1 MIIGLT
7 GGIGSGKSAAA
18 ALFKDIGIDLIDADD
33 LARDSLN
40 MNSEGYKLFIEE
52 FGDKYLDENKNINRE
67 LIRKLIFNNSDAKS
81 KLENIIHP
89 IVRSGIETF
98 IKNKKSDYCIIVV
111 PLIFETNSSKIYDR
125 ILVIDCDVG
134 VQISRTSK
142 RDNQTK
148 SDIENIVNKQATREQ
163 RLSIADEVIVNNG
176 SLDLLRNEV
185 LKIHKKYLEIIKNGY
200 VAEV

>member
-18 ALFKDIGIDLIDADD
+18 ALFKDIGVDLIDADD
-33 LARDSLN
+33 LARDSLSI
-40 MNSEGYKLFIEE
+40 NSEGYKLFLEE

-67 LIRKLIFNNSDAKS
+67 LIRKLIFNDSAAKS

-125 ILVIDCDVG
+125 VLVIDCDVD

-163 RLSIADEVIVNNG
+163 RLSIADEVIFNNG

-185 LKIHKKYLEIIKNGY
+185 LKIHKKYLEIVKNG
-200 VAEV
+200 

>member
-7 GGIGSGKSAAA
+7 GGIGSGKSSAA
-18 ALFKDIGIDLIDADD
+18 ALFEDIGVDLIDADD
-33 LARDSLN
+33 LARDSLSI
-40 MNSEGYKLFIEE
+40 NSEGYKLFIEE

-67 LIRKLIFNNSDAKS
+67 LIRKLIFNDSDAKS

-125 ILVIDCDVG
+125 VLVIDCDVD

-163 RLSIADEVIVNNG
+163 RLSIADDVIVNNG

-185 LKIHKKYLEIIKNGY
+185 LKIHKKYLEIVKNG
-200 VAEV
+200 

>member
-18 ALFKDIGIDLIDADD
+18 TLFKDIGVDLIDADD
-33 LARDSLN
+33 LARDSLSI
-40 MNSEGYKLFIEE
+40 NSEGYKLFIEE

-67 LIRKLIFNNSDAKS
+67 LIRKLIFNDSDAKS

-125 ILVIDCDVG
+125 VLVIDCDVD

-163 RLSIADEVIVNNG
+163 RLSIADDVIVNNG
-176 SLDLLRNEV
+176 SLNLLRNEV
-185 LKIHKKYLEIIKNGY
+185 LKIHKKYLEIVKNG
-200 VAEV
+200 

>member
-18 ALFKDIGIDLIDADD
+18 ALFEDIGVDLIDADD
-33 LARDSLN
+33 LARDSLSI
-40 MNSEGYKLFIEE
+40 NSEGYKLFIEE

-67 LIRKLIFNNSDAKS
+67 LIRKLIFNDSDAKS

-98 IKNKKSDYCIIVV
+98 IRNTKSNYCIIVV

-125 ILVIDCDVG
+125 ILVIDCDVD

-142 RDNQTK
+142 RDNQAK
-148 SDIENIVNKQATREQ
+148 SDIENIINKQATREQ
-163 RLSIADEVIVNNG
+163 RLSIADDVIVNNG
-176 SLDLLRNEV
+176 SLDLLRMEV
-185 LKIHKKYLEIIKNGY
+185 LKIHKKYLEIVKNG
-200 VAEV
+200 

>member
-18 ALFKDIGIDLIDADD
+18 ALFKDIGVDLIDADD
-33 LARDSLN
+33 LARDSLSI
-40 MNSEGYKLFIEE
+40 NSEGYKLFIEE

-67 LIRKLIFNNSDAKS
+67 LIRKLIFNDSDAKS
-81 KLENIIHP
+81 KLESIIHP

-125 ILVIDCDVG
+125 VLVIDCDVDI
-134 VQISRTSK
+134 QISRTSK

-185 LKIHKKYLEIIKNGY
+185 LKIHKKYLEIVKNG
-200 VAEV
+200 

>member
-7 GGIGSGKSAAA
+7 GGIGSGKSAAD
-18 ALFKDIGIDLIDADD
+18 ALFKDIGVDLIDADD
-33 LARDSLN
+33 LARDSLSI
-40 MNSEGYKLFIEE
+40 NSEGYKLFIEE

-67 LIRKLIFNNSDAKS
+67 LIRKLIFNDSDAKS
-81 KLENIIHP
+81 KLESIIHP

-125 ILVIDCDVG
+125 VLVIDCDVA

-185 LKIHKKYLEIIKNGY
+185 LKIHKRYLEIVKNG
-200 VAEV
+200 

>member
-18 ALFKDIGIDLIDADD
+18 ALFKDIGVDLIDADD
-33 LARDSLN
+33 LARDSLSI
-40 MNSEGYKLFIEE
+40 NSEGYKLFIEE

-67 LIRKLIFNNSDAKS
+67 LIRKLIFNDSDAKS
-81 KLENIIHP
+81 KLESIIHP

-125 ILVIDCDVG
+125 VLVIDCDVD

-148 SDIENIVNKQATREQ
+148 SDIENIVKKQATREQ
-163 RLSIADEVIVNNG
+163 RLSIADDVIVNNG

-185 LKIHKKYLEIIKNGY
+185 LKIHKKYLEIVKNG
-200 VAEV
+200 

>member
-18 ALFKDIGIDLIDADD
+18 GLFKDIGVDLIDADD
-33 LARDSLN
+33 LARDALN
-40 MNSEGYKLFIEE
+40 RNSKGYKLFIEQ
-52 FGDKYLDENKNINRE
+52 FGNKYLDEYKNINRE
-67 LIRKLIFNNSDAKS
+67 LIRKLIFNDSAAKS

-89 IVRSGIETF
+89 IVRSGIEAF
-98 IKNKKSDYCIIVV
+98 IKNTKSDYCIIVV
-111 PLIFETNSSKIYDR
+111 PLIFETNSSKLYDR
-125 ILVIDCDVG
+125 VLVIDCDVG

-148 SDIENIVNKQATREQ
+148 REIENIVNRQASREQ

-185 LKIHKKYLEIIKNGY
+185 LKIHKKYMEIIKNG
-200 VAEV
+200 

>member
-7 GGIGSGKSAAA
+7 GGIGSGKSVAA

-40 MNSEGYKLFIEE
+40 INSKGYELFIEE

-67 LIRKLIFNNSDAKS
+67 LIRKLIFNDSDAKS

-125 ILVIDCDVG
+125 VLVIDCDVD

-163 RLSIADEVIVNNG
+163 RLSIADDVIVNNG

-185 LKIHKKYLEIIKNGY
+185 LKIHKKYLEIVKNG
-200 VAEV
+200 

>member
-18 ALFKDIGIDLIDADD
+18 ALFKDIGVDLIDADD
-33 LARDSLN
+33 LARDALN
-40 MNSEGYKLFIEE
+40 RNSKGYKLFIEQ
-52 FGDKYLDENKNINRE
+52 FGDKYLDEYKNINRE
-67 LIRKLIFNNSDAKS
+67 LIRKLIFNDSAAKS

-89 IVRSGIETF
+89 IVRSGIEAF
-98 IKNKKSDYCIIVV
+98 IKNTKSDYCIIVV
-111 PLIFETNSSKIYDR
+111 PLIFETNSSQLYDR
-125 ILVIDCDVG
+125 VLVIDCDVE

-148 SDIENIVNKQATREQ
+148 SEIENIVNRQASREQ

-185 LKIHKKYLEIIKNGY
+185 LKIHKKYMEIIKNG
-200 VAEV
+200 

>member
-18 ALFKDIGIDLIDADD
+18 ALFKDIGVDLIDADD

-40 MNSEGYKLFIEE
+40 INSEGYKLFIEE

-67 LIRKLIFNNSDAKS
+67 LIRKLIFNDSDAKS
-81 KLENIIHP
+81 KLESIIHP

-125 ILVIDCDVG
+125 VLVIDCDVD

-142 RDNQTK
+142 RDNQAK
-148 SDIENIVNKQATREQ
+148 SDIENIINKQATREQ
-163 RLSIADEVIVNNG
+163 RLSIADDVIVNNG
-176 SLDLLRNEV
+176 SLDLLRMEV
-185 LKIHKKYLEIIKNGY
+185 LKIHKKYLEIIKNG
-200 VAEV
+200 

>member
-18 ALFKDIGIDLIDADD
+18 ALFKDIGVDLIDADD
-33 LARDSLN
+33 LARDSLSI
-40 MNSEGYKLFIEE
+40 NSEGYKLFIDE

-67 LIRKLIFNNSDAKS
+67 LIRKLIFNDSDAKS

-125 ILVIDCDVG
+125 VLVIDCDVD

-142 RDNQTK
+142 RDNQAK
-148 SDIENIVNKQATREQ
+148 SDIENIINKQATREQ
-163 RLSIADEVIVNNG
+163 RLSIADDVIVNNG

-185 LKIHKKYLEIIKNGY
+185 LKIHKRYLEIVKNG
-200 VAEV
+200 

>member
-18 ALFKDIGIDLIDADD
+18 ALFEDIGVDLIDADD
-33 LARDSLN
+33 LARDSLSI
-40 MNSEGYKLFIEE
+40 NSEGYKLFIEE

-67 LIRKLIFNNSDAKS
+67 LIRKLIFNDSDAKS

-125 ILVIDCDVG
+125 VLVIDCDVD

-163 RLSIADEVIVNNG
+163 RLSIADDVIVNNG

-185 LKIHKKYLEIIKNGY
+185 LKIHKKYLEIVKNG
-200 VAEV
+200 

>member
-18 ALFKDIGIDLIDADD
+18 ALFKDIGVDLIDADD

-40 MNSEGYKLFIEE
+40 INSEGYKLFIDE

-67 LIRKLIFNNSDAKS
+67 LIRKLIFNDSDAKS

-89 IVRSGIETF
+89 IVRSGIENF
-98 IKNKKSDYCIIVV
+98 IRNTKSNYCIIVV

-125 ILVIDCDVG
+125 ILVIDCDVD

-148 SDIENIVNKQATREQ
+148 SDIENIINKQATREQ
-163 RLSIADEVIVNNG
+163 RLSIADDVIVNNG
-176 SLDLLRNEV
+176 SLDLLRMEV
-185 LKIHKKYLEIIKNGY
+185 LKIHKKYLEIVKNG
-200 VAEV
+200 

>member
-18 ALFKDIGIDLIDADD
+18 ALFKDIGVDLIDADD
-33 LARDSLN
+33 LARDSLSI
-40 MNSEGYKLFIEE
+40 NSEGYKLFIEE
-52 FGDKYLDENKNINRE
+52 FEDKYLDENKNINRE
-67 LIRKLIFNNSDAKS
+67 LIRKLIFNDSNAKS
-81 KLENIIHP
+81 KLESIIHP

-125 ILVIDCDVG
+125 VLVIDCDVD
-134 VQISRTSK
+134 VQISRTIK
-142 RDNQTK
+142 RDDQTK
-148 SDIENIVNKQATREQ
+148 SETKKIINKQATREQ

-176 SLDLLRNEV
+176 SLDLLRMEV
-185 LKIHKKYLEIIKNGY
+185 LKIHKKYLEIVKNG
-200 VAEV
+200 

>member
-18 ALFKDIGIDLIDADD
+18 ALFKDIGVELIDADD
-33 LARDSLN
+33 LARDSLSI
-40 MNSEGYKLFIEE
+40 NSEGYKLFIEE

-67 LIRKLIFNNSDAKS
+67 LIRKLIFNDSDAKS

-89 IVRSGIETF
+89 IVRSGIESF
-98 IKNKKSDYCIIVV
+98 IKNTKSNYCIIVV

-125 ILVIDCDVG
+125 VLVIDCDVD

-185 LKIHKKYLEIIKNGY
+185 LKIHKKYLEIVKNG
-200 VAEV
+200 

>member
-1 MIIGLT
+1 MVIGLT

-18 ALFKDIGIDLIDADD
+18 ALFKDIGVDLIDADD
-33 LARDSLN
+33 LARDSLSI
-40 MNSEGYKLFIEE
+40 NSEGYKLFIEE

-67 LIRKLIFNNSDAKS
+67 LIRKLIFNDSDAKS
-81 KLENIIHP
+81 KLESIIHP

-125 ILVIDCDVG
+125 VLVIDCDVD

-185 LKIHKKYLEIIKNGY
+185 LKIHKKYLEIVKNG
-200 VAEV
+200 

>member
-18 ALFKDIGIDLIDADD
+18 ALFEDIGVDLIDADD
-33 LARDSLN
+33 LARDSLSI
-40 MNSEGYKLFIEE
+40 NSEGYKLFIEE

-67 LIRKLIFNNSDAKS
+67 LIRKLIFNDSNSKS
-81 KLENIIHP
+81 KLESIIHP

-125 ILVIDCDVG
+125 VLVIDCDVDI
-134 VQISRTSK
+134 QISRTSK

-176 SLDLLRNEV
+176 SLDLLKNEV
-185 LKIHKKYLEIIKNGY
+185 LKIHKKYLEIVKNG
-200 VAEV
+200 

>member
-18 ALFKDIGIDLIDADD
+18 ALFKDIGVDLIDADD
-33 LARDSLN
+33 LARDSLSI
-40 MNSEGYKLFIEE
+40 NSEGYKLFIEE

-67 LIRKLIFNNSDAKS
+67 LIRKLIFNDSNAKS

-98 IKNKKSDYCIIVV
+98 IRNTKSNYCIIVV

-125 ILVIDCDVG
+125 ILVIDCDVD

-142 RDNQTK
+142 RDNQAK
-148 SDIENIVNKQATREQ
+148 SDIENIINKQATREQ
-163 RLSIADEVIVNNG
+163 RLSIADDVIVNNG
-176 SLDLLRNEV
+176 SLDLLRMEV
-185 LKIHKKYLEIIKNGY
+185 LKIHKKYLEIVKNG
-200 VAEV
+200 

>member
-18 ALFKDIGIDLIDADD
+18 ALFKDIGVDLIDADD
-33 LARDSLN
+33 LARDSLSI
-40 MNSEGYKLFIEE
+40 NSEGYKLFIEE

-67 LIRKLIFNNSDAKS
+67 LIRKLIFNDSDAKS

-111 PLIFETNSSKIYDR
+111 PLIYETNSSKIYDR
-125 ILVIDCDVG
+125 VLVIDCDVD

-185 LKIHKKYLEIIKNGY
+185 LKIHKKYLEIVKNG
-200 VAEV
+200 

>member
-18 ALFKDIGIDLIDADD
+18 ALFKDIGVDLIDADD

-40 MNSEGYKLFIEE
+40 INSEGYKLFIDE

-67 LIRKLIFNNSDAKS
+67 LIRKLIFNDSDAKS

-125 ILVIDCDVG
+125 VLVIDCDVD

-148 SDIENIVNKQATREQ
+148 SDIENIINKQASIEQ
-163 RLSIADEVIVNNG
+163 RLGIADDVIVNNG

-185 LKIHKKYLEIIKNGY
+185 LKIHKKYLEIVKNG
-200 VAEV
+200 

>member
-18 ALFKDIGIDLIDADD
+18 ALFKDIGVDLIDADD

-40 MNSEGYKLFIEE
+40 INSEGYKLFIEE
-52 FGDKYLDENKNINRE
+52 FGDEYLDENKNINRE
-67 LIRKLIFNNSDAKS
+67 LIRKLIFNDSDAKS

-89 IVRSGIETF
+89 IVRTGVETF
-98 IKNKKSDYCIIVV
+98 IKNNKSDYCIIVV

-125 ILVIDCDVG
+125 VLVIDCDVD
-134 VQISRTSK
+134 VQILRTSK

-163 RLSIADEVIVNNG
+163 RLSIADDVIVNNG

-185 LKIHKKYLEIIKNGY
+185 LKMNKKYLEIIKNG
-200 VAEV
+200 

>member
-18 ALFKDIGIDLIDADD
+18 ALFKDIGVDLVDADD

-40 MNSEGYKLFIEE
+40 INSEGYRLFIEE
-52 FGDKYLDENKNINRE
+52 FGDEYLDENNNINRE
-67 LIRKLIFNNSDAKS
+67 LIRKLIFNDSDAKS

-89 IVRSGIETF
+89 IVRTGIETF

-125 ILVIDCDVG
+125 VLVIDCNVD

-163 RLSIADEVIVNNG
+163 RLSIADDVIVNNG

-185 LKIHKKYLEIIKNGY
+185 LKMHNKYLEIIKNG
-200 VAEV
+200 

>member
-18 ALFKDIGIDLIDADD
+18 ALFKDIGVDLIDADD
-33 LARDSLN
+33 LARDSLSI
-40 MNSEGYKLFIEE
+40 NSEGYKLFIEE

-67 LIRKLIFNNSDAKS
+67 LIRKLVFNDSDAKS

-125 ILVIDCDVG
+125 VLVIDCDVD

-148 SDIENIVNKQATREQ
+148 SDIENIINKQATREQ
-163 RLSIADEVIVNNG
+163 RLSIADDVIVNNG

-185 LKIHKKYLEIIKNGY
+185 LKIHKRYLEIVKNG
-200 VAEV
+200 

>member
-18 ALFKDIGIDLIDADD
+18 ALFKDIGVDLIDADD
-33 LARDSLN
+33 LARDSLSI
-40 MNSEGYKLFIEE
+40 NSEGYKLFIEE

-67 LIRKLIFNNSDAKS
+67 LIRKLIFNDSDAKS

-125 ILVIDCDVG
+125 VLVIDCDVD

-185 LKIHKKYLEIIKNGY
+185 LKIHKKYLEIVKNG
-200 VAEV
+200 

>member
-18 ALFKDIGIDLIDADD
+18 ALFKDIGVDLIDADD

-40 MNSEGYKLFIEE
+40 INSEGYKLFIDE
-52 FGDKYLDENKNINRE
+52 FGNKYLDENKNINRE
-67 LIRKLIFNNSDAKS
+67 LIRELIFNNSDAKS

-89 IVRSGIETF
+89 IVRSGIESF
-98 IKNKKSDYCIIVV
+98 IKNTKSNYCIIVV

-125 ILVIDCDVG
+125 VLVIDCDVD

-142 RDNQTK
+142 RDNQAK
-148 SDIENIVNKQATREQ
+148 SDIENIINKQATREQ
-163 RLSIADEVIVNNG
+163 RLSIADDVIVNNG
-176 SLDLLRNEV
+176 SLDLLRVEV
-185 LKIHKKYLEIIKNGY
+185 LKIHKKYLEIVKNG
-200 VAEV
+200 

>member
-7 GGIGSGKSAAA
+7 GGIGSGKSSAA
-18 ALFKDIGIDLIDADD
+18 ALFEDIGVDLIDADD
-33 LARDSLN
+33 LARDSLSI
-40 MNSEGYKLFIEE
+40 NSEGYKLLIEE

-67 LIRKLIFNNSDAKS
+67 LIRKLIFNDSNAKS
-81 KLENIIHP
+81 KLESIIHP

-125 ILVIDCDVG
+125 VLVIDCDVD

-185 LKIHKKYLEIIKNGY
+185 LKIHKKYLEIVKNG
-200 VAEV
+200 